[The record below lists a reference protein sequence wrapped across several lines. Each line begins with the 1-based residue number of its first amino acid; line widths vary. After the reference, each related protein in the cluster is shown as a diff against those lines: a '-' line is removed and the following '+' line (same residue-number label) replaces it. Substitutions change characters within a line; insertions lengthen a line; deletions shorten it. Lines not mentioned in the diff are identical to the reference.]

1 MQEEQMTKYA
11 VCKRR
16 NVAAAYERF
25 LGPSAGALPEPWHSR
40 TLSGL
45 LYVLGLQ
52 QRPRRERIQQAGERG
67 D

>member
-1 MQEEQMTKYA
+1 MEEERMTKYA

-25 LGPSAGALPEPWHSR
+25 LGPSAGALPEPWHVR
-40 TLSGL
+40 TFAGL
-45 LYVLGLQ
+45 LQALGLQ
-52 QRPRRERIQQAGERG
+52 RPLRRERVPQAGERA

>member
-1 MQEEQMTKYA
+1 MEEEPMKKYV

-40 TLSGL
+40 TFSGL
-45 LYVLGLQ
+45 LQALGLQ
-52 QRPRRERIQQAGERG
+52 RPPRRERAQQAGERG